1 MLFLRLIFILIIST
15 FANLAF
21 AKPLPPGS
29 GNSIPA
35 NILFLVDKSNS
46 MFQPADGTDAKGA
59 NMKGAPVDVAG
70 NSNGYYFA
78 AMTANMGIN
87 YWNPLTD
94 RWITSDSTFGK
105 NNGIVL
111 SDKKGEFRLH

>member
-1 MLFLRLIFILIIST
+1 MLFLRLTFILIIST
-15 FANLAF
+15 FTNLAF

-46 MFQPADGTDAKGA
+46 MFQPADGTDDKKRDH
-59 NMKGAPVDVAG
+59 MKGAPVDVVG
-70 NSNGYYFA
+70 NSNGKYFA

-87 YWNPLTD
+87 YLC
-94 RWITSDSTFGK
+94 
-105 NNGIVL
+105 L
-111 SDKKGEFRLH
+111 

>member
-1 MLFLRLIFILIIST
+1 
-15 FANLAF
+15 
-21 AKPLPPGS
+21 
-29 GNSIPA
+29 
-35 NILFLVDKSNS
+35 

-87 YWNPLTD
+87 YWNL
-94 RWITSDSTFGK
+94 
-105 NNGIVL
+105 
-111 SDKKGEFRLH
+111 